1 MNNDEEGA
9 EGAEDGEDGADG
21 EDGEDAR
28 TDGHQNLNIPF
39 DKRPNGTLYPKV
51 ESDHSEF
58 TSFAAHHCFDFHY
71 FPLSIFPIYGVR
83 FPTDIEF
90 DIVRR

>member
-9 EGAEDGEDGADG
+9 EDGEDGH
-21 EDGEDAR
+21 
-28 TDGHQNLNIPF
+28 TDGLNISF

-58 TSFAAHHCFDFHY
+58 TSFASHHCFDFHY